1 MGEMDM
7 SNVAIILIAAAVFL
21 ALIIWFTIDTKHVKK
36 WTGISFLIAIAGGL
50 IIYGNIDAA
59 QFKDMPAIAVLRTV
73 VHVGRMFGN
82 AGDSAH
88 DSFVNVVGDTLAAS
102 VFYWLVHFF
111 AYYSVVSALVL
122 AIGKDIVKSF
132 RTWLLRF
139 RDIELIY
146 GIDDDTI
153 RLGETIVK
161 DRPTSLVFV
170 GKGSVSDSFIN
181 RTGALIYD
189 DSDAMKPNA
198 KFMKRLAIKG
208 GKRHIRVSALS
219 SDDEQNYTYAVKMQ
233 KCLEEAGVAP
243 ANTELVMF
251 ARAAMLGTE
260 LQALGDHYG
269 YGSVKVFDR
278 TELAARLLLKKYP
291 ISDALTFDENGKA
304 QKDVDILMV
313 GFGRIGQ
320 ETLRRI
326 VCAGQFEGSTFHVH
340 VFDPAI
346 ERISGFFCA
355 RYPGLMDKYDIQFV
369 AADAR
374 SSKLTDFLKERAH
387 SLNLITVSPGNI
399 TMGNEIAYGI
409 IDVLASCGV
418 DLPVY
423 QCYYDKIIRNHSKD
437 ECVITNVF
445 DAKILY
451 GTKLDALAKEINH
464 YYCGEGS
471 AEEQWKSCDYFSR
484 MSCCASAD
492 YLSGLLNRLELSK
505 AAPDSITGELLENL
519 AKSEHLRWMG
529 FHYAMGYQSMTEE
542 ERSQRAEQ
550 YKSDKSVRILKD
562 VVNKHHGCLIPWD
575 ELDELSKFENSFT
588 GKDTD
593 YKQIDRD
600 NVKAVCGIISN
611 MVS

>member
-1 MGEMDM
+1 M
-7 SNVAIILIAAAVFL
+7 SNVVIILIAAAVFL
-21 ALIIWFTIDTKHVKK
+21 ALIVWFTVDTKHVKK

-59 QFKDMPAIAVLRTV
+59 QFKDMPVIAVLRTV
-73 VHVGRMFGN
+73 VHVGKMFGN

-88 DSFVNVVGDTLAAS
+88 DSFVDVVGDTLITS

-132 RTWLLRF
+132 RTWILRF

-153 RLGETIVK
+153 RIGETIVK
-161 DRPTSLVFV
+161 DRHISLVFV
-170 GKGSVSDSFIN
+170 GKGNVSDSFIN
-181 RTGALIYD
+181 RTGALVYD

-219 SDDEQNYTYAVKMQ
+219 SDDEQNYTYAVQMK

-278 TELAARLLLKKYP
+278 TELAARLMLMKYP
-291 ISDALTFDENGKA
+291 ISDVLTFDDNGKA
-304 QKDVDILMV
+304 QNDVDILMV

-320 ETLRRI
+320 ETLRKI
-326 VCAGQFEGSTFHVH
+326 ICAGQFEGSTFHVH
-340 VFDPAI
+340 VFDPEI
-346 ERISGFFCA
+346 DRINGFFCS
-355 RYPGLMDKYDIQFV
+355 RYPGLMEKYDIHFE
-369 AADAR
+369 AEDAR
-374 SSKLTDFLKERAH
+374 SCKFVDFVKDRAH
-387 SLNLITVSPGNI
+387 RLNLIIVSPGNI
-399 TMGNEIAYGI
+399 AMGNEIAYGI
-409 IDVLASCGV
+409 IDILSSCGV

-471 AEEQWKSCDYFSR
+471 SEEQWKRCDYFSR
-484 MSCCASAD
+484 TSCCASAD
-492 YLSGLLNRLELSK
+492 YLYGLLSRLELTK
-505 AAPDSITGELLENL
+505 TTPDKITGELLENL

-529 FHYAMGYQSMTEE
+529 FHYAMGYQPMTKE
-542 ERSQRAEQ
+542 ERSERAKL
-550 YKSDKSVRILKD
+550 YKSDKSIRILKD
-562 VVNKHHGCLIPWD
+562 VRNKHHGCLIPWD
-575 ELDELSKFENSFT
+575 ELDELSEFENSFT
-588 GKDTD
+588 GKNTD

-611 MVS
+611 MVSE